1 MLLGNSKYIFKIFYI
16 SELHVDLLVNVRVC
30 LLALIAGSHFK
41 SQKVILEKV
50 SNLCFRK
57 MWFLSKKYV
66 QNLFC
71 NGFSNTHSQIMRVCP
86 YLKLI
91 LWSPKTANDQVHAC
105 LMSNVHIVLILRLF
119 LYHCL
124 TWHSLSLLWN

>member
-57 MWFLSKKYV
+57 M
-66 QNLFC
+66 
-71 NGFSNTHSQIMRVCP
+71 
-86 YLKLI
+86 
-91 LWSPKTANDQVHAC
+91 
-105 LMSNVHIVLILRLF
+105 
-119 LYHCL
+119 
-124 TWHSLSLLWN
+124 